1 MDAKCNKQIKYNKI
15 LILKYNRY
23 AILENVK
30 WSIRTKIRIKQCSIL
45 IISLINKESKLSI
58 WRYSLINKIV
68 LSGYNFHSYG
78 ENNETF
84 PHLLNRDSDMVKCN
98 PIYESFRN
106 VSFLNFYWNNPNKT
120 IKILTDARDL
130 ELYIGKLYFRAQSYE
145 EIMKITN
152 PEIFPK

>member
-1 MDAKCNKQIKYNKI
+1 MDGKCNKRVKYNKI
-15 LILKYNRY
+15 LILNIMG
-23 AILENVK
+23 ILLLKMQNEVLGQ
-30 WSIRTKIRIKQCSIL
+30 KIIIKQCSIL